1 MDQVAEVPTG
11 KRQIQEYGFREV
23 RGTDRNLVMDHLD
36 MPWLPPD
43 KSGSKISIVP
53 LVLAVMQNGESFYF
67 GSAIRGNDLV
77 GETSR
82 LTDAES
88 EKGNKLFY
96 AEIQRFLQDSKV
108 TRTLDNP
115 RTKSPDIPVQRRR
128 DIYYASNG
136 RGVVRVYFLRMNDIN
151 NKPVIIKIAISLGKG
166 SEIDVLSTLT
176 TEDKKTIKKRCL
188 GK

>member
-1 MDQVAEVPTG
+1 MDQVVEVPTG

-23 RGTDRNLVMDHLD
+23 IGTDRNLVLDNLD

-67 GSAIRGNDLV
+67 GSAIRGKNLM
-77 GETSR
+77 EQANK
-82 LTDAES
+82 LTEADS
-88 EKGNKLFY
+88 ERGNKLFY
-96 AEIQRFLQDSKV
+96 AEVQRFLQDSMV
-108 TRTLDNP
+108 TRILDNP
-115 RTKSPDIPVQRRR
+115 ITKSSDIPVQRRR
-128 DIYYASNG
+128 NILYASNG
-136 RGVVRVYFLRMNDIN
+136 GGAVRVYFMRMNDID